1 MSDEDKD
8 QFSID
13 IKTLDWED
21 YFTNMAM
28 GVRRYL
34 NNEQDKNL
42 PAARKKDNM
51 WVMIWLEIW
60 KVILMNFVFRFQ
72 FTHPAFTSTNGNSH
86 WNVVA
91 DFADLGCSNA
101 QMHSGTSSILLC
113 IRNLVKFPNA
123 FCNSQQ
129 SKNYLFTSYN
139 RRIFNSFQ
147 IFNSIGALVFNPLHN
162 GYLLIR
168 ISLSGK
174 SNFDGS
180 F

>member
-51 WVMIWLEIW
+51 
-60 KVILMNFVFRFQ
+60 
-72 FTHPAFTSTNGNSH
+72 
-86 WNVVA
+86 
-91 DFADLGCSNA
+91 
-101 QMHSGTSSILLC
+101 
-113 IRNLVKFPNA
+113 
-123 FCNSQQ
+123 
-129 SKNYLFTSYN
+129 
-139 RRIFNSFQ
+139 
-147 IFNSIGALVFNPLHN
+147 
-162 GYLLIR
+162 
-168 ISLSGK
+168 
-174 SNFDGS
+174 
-180 F
+180 